1 MVPFSIFSCKFK
13 RLSFSELF
21 KPLFSSESLSYVI
34 KHNSGI
40 PRGSSCDPCEGHEF
54 QKLVRNRFDSV
65 SILSFYIYTVDT
77 WCAEVAL
84 HSVMFC
90 VVLQKFRGWFI
101 DLDGC
106 VSRGRRWRLH
116 LSKWCG
122 GFWCICIVHLC
133 TVTCTL
139 VFVSF
144 NPKLLSYSYSFLWRA
159 SKEASRQAKKQER
172 KQARRH
178 ARKQSR
184 NQAKKQAR
192 RKESRTRKQANN
204 TCTDLSPKQAICIL
218 KSFPYNFKVFQS
230 NKVISV
236 ALLVAPRTHG
246 WLPHSKV
253 FETHVGHVLE

>member
-1 MVPFSIFSCKFK
+1 MYDGKEQFFDGAS
-13 RLSFSELF
+13 LF
-21 KPLFSSESLSYVI
+21 KDFLILFVYQSFHLYHFLNLLLDKRARRVAKMCVRVLACSYV
-34 KHNSGI
+34 
-40 PRGSSCDPCEGHEF
+40 
-54 QKLVRNRFDSV
+54 SV
-65 SILSFYIYTVDT
+65 SPFLF
-77 WCAEVAL
+77 
-84 HSVMFC
+84 
-90 VVLQKFRGWFI
+90 
-101 DLDGC
+101 
-106 VSRGRRWRLH
+106 
-116 LSKWCG
+116 
-122 GFWCICIVHLC
+122 
-133 TVTCTL
+133 
-139 VFVSF
+139 
-144 NPKLLSYSYSFLWRA
+144 PPSFLWRA
-159 SKEASRQAKKQER
+159 SKEASSQARKQER

-178 ARKQSR
+178 VRKQSR